1 MFPSKPVV
9 HVIEDSFLPTAQV
22 IELYDIP
29 YIGFEIIGKIL
40 RCKVWLYTKY
50 SGGFAPCL
58 GEKSLAIRVLL
69 TTPRRL
75 F

>member
-29 YIGFEIIGKIL
+29 YVGFEIIGKD
-40 RCKVWLYTKY
+40 
-50 SGGFAPCL
+50 
-58 GEKSLAIRVLL
+58 
-69 TTPRRL
+69 TPVGI
-75 F
+75 FSFS